1 MAYVNYFNSPWFQA
15 YADIGNL
22 TFARQDTIAELEAA
36 RGHIAALH
44 VKDTLPGQLRY
55 VTPGEG
61 AVPFVE
67 AFAKLAEIGFQGP
80 VVLELWTEKFPDALD
95 RVAGGVKFIT
105 QKMIEG
111 WQVYEGRRQKEG
123 V

>member
-1 MAYVNYFNSPWFQA
+1 MAQ
-15 YADIGNL
+15 NL
-22 TFARQDTIAELEAA
+22 FA
-36 RGHIAALH
+36 
-44 VKDTLPGQLRY
+44 
-55 VTPGEG
+55 
-61 AVPFVE
+61 
-67 AFAKLAEIGFQGP
+67 GFQGP

-95 RVAGGVKFIT
+95 RVASGVKFIT